1 MDGAK
6 QRQTLPPFIAEEY
19 QEEVRYSLKK
29 SIKSSNS
36 IKSSKSISFIGSEE
50 LYLGARTVH
59 V

>member
-6 QRQTLPPFIAEEY
+6 QHQTLPPFIAEEY
-19 QEEVRYSLKK
+19 QEELRYSLNK

-36 IKSSKSISFIGSEE
+36 ISFIGSEE
-50 LYLGARTVH
+50 PYIGARTVH